1 MDKLAPFV
9 GTLDERRETKVD
21 TLLQQQQLLITWLK
35 ESVKLPSCLLSR
47 SVLFI
52 ASPSPYSFP
61 SAAPLKKIND
71 QIK

>member
-21 TLLQQQQLLITWLK
+21 TLLQQQLLITWLK

-47 SVLFI
+47 SVLFT

-61 SAAPLKKIND
+61 SAAPPKKIND